1 MRECKT
7 KAAFLEEK
15 KAMLQIE
22 LAREKKKNNKKYS
35 IIKDVSEDRSISADE
50 DKSVNV
56 TVHTKQQANVLG
68 CFPFGGKS
76 TMAANKVQ
84 KQINQ

>member
-22 LAREKKKNNKKYS
+22 LARERKKKHNKS
-35 IIKDVSEDRSISADE
+35 IIKDVSEERSPMNADE
-50 DKSVNV
+50 GKSVNV
-56 TVHTKQQANVLG
+56 TVHTKQNNVLG
-68 CFPFGGKS
+68 CFPFGVKNNVTTKKAQPITS
-76 TMAANKVQ
+76 
-84 KQINQ
+84 